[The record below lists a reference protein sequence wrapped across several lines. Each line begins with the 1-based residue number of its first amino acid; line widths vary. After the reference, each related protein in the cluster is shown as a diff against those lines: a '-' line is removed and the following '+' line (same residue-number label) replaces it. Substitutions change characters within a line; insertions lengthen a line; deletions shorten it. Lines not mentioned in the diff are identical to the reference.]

1 MKDVTAA
8 IIFKDGKV
16 LIARRAPGEKH
27 AGGWEFPGG
36 KIEAM
41 ETPQECLQRELLEEL
56 GIETKVKNFIA
67 ESIYEYPKGAIRLL
81 AYKVD
86 PVKGDICL
94 SVHDA
99 YRWVDIRDLLSY
111 ELLPA
116 DIPIVHKLL
125 EVYLNR
131 ENAATS

>member
-8 IIFKDGKV
+8 IIFKDERV

-36 KIEAM
+36 KIEAL

-56 GIETKVKNFIA
+56 GIETKVNNFIA
-67 ESIYEYPKGAIRLL
+67 ESIFEYPKGVIRLL
-81 AYKVD
+81 AYQVD
-86 PVKGDICL
+86 LVSEDICL

-99 YRWVDIRDLLSY
+99 YRWVGVRDLLSY
-111 ELLPA
+111 DLLPA
-116 DIPIVHKLL
+116 DIPIAHKLMEGL
-125 EVYLNR
+125 PI
-131 ENAATS
+131 